1 MEFIEGTRPQIPALV
16 VEGSQRQGEEVG
28 EGRER
33 ERRGEGRGQE
43 NTHRTSAHTQAVS
56 RPPGPER

>member
-33 ERRGEGRGQE
+33 EERGRERAGKHTQ
-43 NTHRTSAHTQAVS
+43 NISAHAGSEQAT
-56 RPPGPER
+56 RA